1 MRLRA
6 LIPAITLLLPLSQA
20 LTTAPTLA
28 LPLDEKVGI
37 EARGRVD
44 FDNFGPLPPIS
55 ILSESE
61 IAEPFEKSV
70 VSVEDSQDGLFS
82 YFSSADIGNLAL
94 KVSGSLTNTTA
105 TTYAGDGLPILGTTA
120 EARDIVILS
129 TGRTTPFEVRLE
141 LAVSGE
147 LSPSDGIDNSHAAG
161 ALLRLGIDGAL
172 PSADGSNWTQGIV
185 DDTLVITRQVS
196 GPEVTLEIQAQM
208 FYNVR
213 RVAAGQTLSGDLSNT
228 AFLRLILPEDVT
240 IASSG
245 SGTFGV
251 PIPIPEPGTLALAAA
266 GLVLVAG
273 AARRRLHA

>member
-1 MRLRA
+1 MLRN
-6 LIPAITLLLPLSQA
+6 LLPAAA
-20 LTTAPTLA
+20 LLM
-28 LPLDEKVGI
+28 LPGIAAAVLPSDEKVAI
-37 EARGRVD
+37 EATGLVDIDGRLRP
-44 FDNFGPLPPIS
+44 GPV
-55 ILSESE
+55 LSTGTETE
-61 IAEPFEKSV
+61 IAEPFNRSV
-70 VSVEDSQDGLFS
+70 VTVGDTEEGFFS

-105 TTYAGDGLPILGTTA
+105 ATYSGDGLPILGTTA

-172 PSADGSNWTQGIV
+172 PSADGGNWTQGVV
-185 DDTLVITRQVS
+185 DETLVITREVS

-228 AFLRLILPEDVT
+228 AFLRLIVPEDVT
-240 IASSG
+240 IASSA